1 MASKMLSRLLPVA
14 EGDVSVFDSIRRDAG
29 MDLEG
34 QGQYRPAGHFQD
46 DDEDPED
53 MLYETSE
60 QQAPFRDVVSSPQ
73 SRPMSQDSTSTSAR
87 TRPGWLDGPS
97 KRKADEDEDVPESL
111 LLENKGKPSGK
122 RPNSSKE
129 PDTPQ
134 ARREA
139 QWRTAQL
146 HQKLHESQMP
156 PPGRRVASRQG
167 PPAVSDGPI
176 PARANP
182 RADAMWMYTN
192 AGNMDAFFHEVYHY
206 FVNHGVHSILLA
218 RVINQLTE
226 LFVFSFAMF
235 LSTCVDFSKISG
247 SKKSSDVYISKCMA
261 NAPWYKNVAI
271 FLFVIYWCLGLVR
284 TLQSV
289 RRLYQLRDFFTHV
302 LGIPEEDIQTVKWV
316 TVVEGL
322 VKIQN
327 ANIATAT
334 NEAKV
339 KRYLD
344 YNQPQQRLT
353 AETVANRLMRQDN
366 YYVALINK
374 DIFDF
379 NVIIPYYG
387 SRSCYSRSL
396 EWCIQ
401 FCLTNFI
408 FDEQGNPR
416 PFAIDVRNR
425 GVLVTSLRRRLAFA
439 AAISII
445 FAPWNIIRFSVMY
458 FFRYYTDFTK
468 NPARASMR
476 AFTPLAEWKIREFN
490 ELDHLF
496 QRRLRQAFPFANE
509 YLKQFPKDKM
519 DQLARFIAFISG
531 AFAAVLTLTT
541 LLDSKNFLDFEITS
555 GRTALFYITACLAVF
570 GIARGMLP
578 DEYESH
584 DPVMHLREVLMFLH
598 YCPAHWKNNLHTNTV
613 RAEFSEMYQMRVL
626 IFLDEILSLIL
637 TPIILLQNAGKR
649 SERVIDF
656 FRETTVHIEGI
667 GYQCNFAVFGMKK
680 NQNMED
686 PATALQ
692 EPDGLRDDYYG
703 DKDDKMAV
711 SMHNF
716 RQYYTQR
723 QNGRLPPQGW
733 QPPPAWPPMSPRTVA
748 DEGEHGAATAARHR
762 KPAGSTLL
770 DSRRHPPR
778 SPQQRAR
785 AHPLRQ
791 TSDVTQRGVSESR
804 LMAQDSDLDDY
815 DRAVGRDASGLES
828 DTDAEGGRGGVG
840 KQGVL
845 GMLAQYTKAGERKI
859 DY

>member
-1 MASKMLSRLLPVA
+1 
-14 EGDVSVFDSIRRDAG
+14 
-29 MDLEG
+29 
-34 QGQYRPAGHFQD
+34 
-46 DDEDPED
+46 
-53 MLYETSE
+53 
-60 QQAPFRDVVSSPQ
+60 
-73 SRPMSQDSTSTSAR
+73 
-87 TRPGWLDGPS
+87 
-97 KRKADEDEDVPESL
+97 
-111 LLENKGKPSGK
+111 
-122 RPNSSKE
+122 
-129 PDTPQ
+129 
-134 ARREA
+134 
-139 QWRTAQL
+139 
-146 HQKLHESQMP
+146 
-156 PPGRRVASRQG
+156 
-167 PPAVSDGPI
+167 
-176 PARANP
+176 
-182 RADAMWMYTN
+182 MYTN
-192 AGNMDAFFHEVYHY
+192 AGNVDAFLHEIYHY
-206 FVNHGVHSILLA
+206 FVNKGASSILLERA
-218 RVINQLTE
+218 FNQITE
-226 LFVFSFAMF
+226 LFVFSFIMF
-235 LSTCVDFSKISG
+235 LSSCVDFSKIPG
-247 SKKSSDVYISKCMA
+247 SKKSSDVLISKCMA
-261 NAPWYKNVAI
+261 STPWYKNLAI
-271 FLFVIYWCLGLVR
+271 FLFVIYWCNGLLHYVR
-284 TLQSV
+284 SI

-302 LGIPEEDIQTVKWV
+302 LGIPEGDIQTVKWV

-322 VKIQN
+322 VRIQN
-327 ANIATAT
+327 ANVATASHDP
-334 NEAKV
+334 KV

-344 YNQPQQRLT
+344 YHQPQQRLT
-353 AETVANRLMRQDN
+353 AETIANRLMRQDN

-379 NVIIPYYG
+379 NVNIPYYG

-416 PFAIDVRNR
+416 PFAIDVKNR
-425 GVLVTSLRRRLAFA
+425 AALVTSLRRRLAFA

-445 FAPWNIIRFSVMY
+445 AAPWNILRFSIMY
-458 FFRYYTDFTK
+458 FFRYYTDFTR

-490 ELDHLF
+490 ELEHLF

-509 YLKQFPKDKM
+509 YLKQFPKDKT
-519 DQLARFIAFISG
+519 DQVARFVAFVSG
-531 AFAAVLTLTT
+531 AIAAVLTLTT
-541 LLDSKNFLDFEITS
+541 LLDSKNFLDFEITP
-555 GRTALFYITACLAVF
+555 GRTTLFYLTACLAVF

-584 DPVMHLREVLMFLH
+584 DPVLHLREVLMFLH
-598 YCPAHWKNNLHTNTV
+598 YCPAHWKTNLHSNTV
-613 RAEFSEMYQMRVL
+613 RAEFSEMYQIRIL

-649 SERVIDF
+649 SERLIDF

-680 NQNMED
+680 NQNIED
-686 PATALQ
+686 PATALH

-733 QPPPAWPPMSPRTVA
+733 HPPPAWPPMSPRTIVEEGGEPSTTAPVKAGKATRSTVLA
-748 DEGEHGAATAARHR
+748 DPR
-762 KPAGSTLL
+762 
-770 DSRRHPPR
+770 SRRLPS

-791 TSDVTQRGVSESR
+791 TSHRGVSESR
-804 LMAQDSDLDDY
+804 IMAQDSDLDDY

-828 DTDAEGGRGGVG
+828 DTDGDGDGGRGGGVG
-840 KQGVL
+840 KDGVL
-845 GMLAQYTKAGERKI
+845 GMLAQYTKTGERRL
-859 DY
+859 DF